1 MKFCEMYG
9 CKQNFVLA
17 PGYSL
22 DYWCDLISTPEW
34 EEKCFDYYNSSFW
47 RKSFMESSTPR
58 MVVGFSDL

>member
-22 DYWCDLISTPEW
+22 DYWCDLISTPEL
-34 EEKCFDYYNSSFW
+34 EEKCFDYYNSSSW
-47 RKSFMESSTPR
+47 HKSFMKSSTPR
-58 MVVGFSDL
+58 MIVGFSEL